1 MRKAIRRQFRTAYSC
16 WKKVPQDDWFKT
28 FSKYVSWEP
37 HHAKEIRGIF
47 NKKCPKRLTDMLT
60 KVRNKGKRPKWMGE
74 DAYDALLDYWKGDNF
89 KKLSSQNKTNRG
101 STKGGALH
109 TTGRK
114 AHHDVALDMCKKL
127 ERPIYP
133 DELFL
138 FTRKRKSGDWVES
151 RAGKTYEKYQERLTQ
166 LTTIDEDSTGDIQEV
181 DGETRIQLWADV
193 AGGISR
199 GQCYGTG
206 ALSGNIRPGVLNLT
220 QESLP
225 PENEAI
231 EMFRQEAAAA
241 RADAAA
247 ANQRAEEANQRAVE
261 ADQRT
266 KELENKFYTE
276 MAEFRQRMAALENQ
290 SGDGSCSM
298 IQPRNTPQHPHYD
311 VALDD
316 QSEDDLT

>member
-1 MRKAIRRQFRTAYSC
+1 MI
-16 WKKVPQDDWFKT
+16 
-28 FSKYVSWEP
+28 
-37 HHAKEIRGIF
+37 
-47 NKKCPKRLTDMLT
+47 N
-60 KVRNKGKRPKWMGE
+60 
-74 DAYDALLDYWKGDNF
+74 
-89 KKLSSQNKTNRG
+89 
-101 STKGGALH
+101 
-109 TTGRK
+109 
-114 AHHDVALDMCKKL
+114 
-127 ERPIYP
+127 
-133 DELFL
+133 
-138 FTRKRKSGDWVES
+138 
-151 RAGKTYEKYQERLTQ
+151 
-166 LTTIDEDSTGDIQEV
+166 EDSTGDIQEV
-181 DGETRIQLWADV
+181 DGETRIRLWADV

-276 MAEFRQRMAALENQ
+276 MAEFRQRMTALENQ
-290 SGDGSCSM
+290 PGDGSCSM
-298 IQPRNTPQHPHYD
+298 IQPRTTQHPHYD